1 MVHQSSKVKRNAN
14 NEHIRNTRND
24 SNNNMRKKITVIS
37 DSMVKL
43 LLSNEMSSVNN
54 AVTVMKHPGSG

>member
-1 MVHQSSKVKRNAN
+1 MVHQSSKVKRNPN

-24 SNNNMRKKITVIS
+24 SNKNMRKKITVIS

>member
-14 NEHIRNTRND
+14 NEHIRNTRNN